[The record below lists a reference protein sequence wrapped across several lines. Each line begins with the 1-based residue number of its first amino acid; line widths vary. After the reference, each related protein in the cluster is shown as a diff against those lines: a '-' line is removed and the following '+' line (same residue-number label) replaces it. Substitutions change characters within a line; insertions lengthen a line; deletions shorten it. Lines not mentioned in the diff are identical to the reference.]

1 MCHNNNKMKIML
13 ISKIS
18 KSLLKKKKNQEWW
31 LVMCMSIDRQ
41 SALSLLII
49 LTSFKGEQKA
59 ANIIPFSIFFK
70 IFINFVIIQQNALQL
85 QPSYISNT
93 HHQAVLHPNPSH
105 TVVQQQLVC
114 TSFSELLLQSS
125 QFLP

>member
-1 MCHNNNKMKIML
+1 M
-13 ISKIS
+13 
-18 KSLLKKKKNQEWW
+18 SLLNQFILVVATSQVNFCLKLQFSSLNEYNERVIALYNKRTCSIYIAHSKKQQQQLAAQTLPNWW
-31 LVMCMSIDRQ
+31 DEL
-41 SALSLLII
+41 
-49 LTSFKGEQKA
+49 K
-59 ANIIPFSIFFK
+59 
-70 IFINFVIIQQNALQL
+70 QNALQF

>member
-1 MCHNNNKMKIML
+1 MNML
-13 ISKIS
+13 MRCCGKLPMLACISGIS
-18 KSLLKKKKNQEWW
+18 KSFTIHTPYTDFY
-31 LVMCMSIDRQ
+31 VT
-41 SALSLLII
+41 II
-49 LTSFKGEQKA
+49 KTKRS
-59 ANIIPFSIFFK
+59 PTPT
-70 IFINFVIIQQNALQL
+70 QL
-85 QPSYISNT
+85 SNT